1 VPEPEYVLDPGV
13 LVMVQLPADGNPDK
27 ITEPDGVEHVGWVMV
42 PITGAVGLA
51 LIVKGK
57 VLLHPS
63 LVLV

>member
-1 VPEPEYVLDPGV
+1 
-13 LVMVQLPADGNPDK
+13 MVQLPAEGNPDK

-42 PITGAVGLA
+42 PATGAVGLA
-51 LIVKGK
+51 LTVKGK